1 MNKVKEPITIIGGG
15 IGGLTLARVL
25 YVNGIPSKI
34 YEADASPNARTQ
46 GGQLDIHEYNG
57 QVALEKANL
66 MDEFHS
72 IIHEGA
78 DAAKIVDTNG
88 ELLLEVPAD
97 EENGRPEVLRGDL
110 RQILIHSLPEETI
123 EWNKKVD
130 HIEEIQHG
138 EYKVVFRDESFV
150 NTTKLI
156 GADGAW
162 SKVRKLLTDITP
174 NYVGTTF
181 IETYLHDVD
190 NKHPKT
196 AEIVGEGAMYALSPG
211 KGFVAHR
218 QANNIIH
225 TYIEMNRDLDWINR
239 IDFSNKTETIKTIL
253 AEFKGWAP
261 EITALL
267 TESDSNIVARKIN
280 ALPDKHRWE
289 PKSGITLIGDAA
301 HLMAPS
307 GEGANLAMLDGAEL
321 AEGIAKNYNHFDEVI
336 KEYESQMFPRS
347 EAEQQ
352 ESHELLDICLGQ
364 DSPERFVKL
373 FKGEA

>member
-1 MNKVKEPITIIGGG
+1 
-15 IGGLTLARVL
+15 
-25 YVNGIPSKI
+25 
-34 YEADASPNARTQ
+34 
-46 GGQLDIHEYNG
+46 
-57 QVALEKANL
+57 
-66 MDEFHS
+66 
-72 IIHEGA
+72 
-78 DAAKIVDTNG
+78 
-88 ELLLEVPAD
+88 
-97 EENGRPEVLRGDL
+97 
-110 RQILIHSLPEETI
+110 
-123 EWNKKVD
+123 
-130 HIEEIQHG
+130 
-138 EYKVVFRDESFV
+138 
-150 NTTKLI
+150 
-156 GADGAW
+156 
-162 SKVRKLLTDITP
+162 
-174 NYVGTTF
+174 
-181 IETYLHDVD
+181 
-190 NKHPKT
+190 
-196 AEIVGEGAMYALSPG
+196 
-211 KGFVAHR
+211 
-218 QANNIIH
+218 
-225 TYIEMNRDLDWINR
+225 MNRDLDWINR

-267 TESDSNIVARKIN
+267 TESDSNILARKIN

-347 EAEQQ
+347 EEEQQ